1 LTIKLESTAMIRV
14 LKVLLPVGLIGL
26 GVGVAFLFVSSKPT
40 VPRQPLQQK
49 AVKVEV
55 MPVSPMNATIE
66 VQAMGTVVPSRTVTL
81 RSQVGGQ
88 IIEVAEQFTPGGRL
102 PEGSSALRIDPRDY
116 QIEVQKAKSALAR
129 AQADLQLE
137 RGKQDVAKEELS
149 MFFEQN
155 GGQAISETDLALRRP
170 QLAQAQAEVSRAQAD
185 LDRAELS
192 LRRTQVRAPFNALI
206 TERRV
211 NFGSTISPQDDLA
224 TLVDTDVFWV
234 EATVPLDRL
243 DSLDLGSG
251 QGRPVRIRSQSGAG
265 ERAGRTLRLTGRI
278 NESTRMAE
286 LLVEVRDPLGLEGD
300 AVPLM
305 LGDYVQVSIRGK
317 TLENVFSLPRQ
328 VLREGRTV
336 WLAKDQTLEIRPVRV
351 VWKDQ
356 ERVYIDQGLLQGDL
370 VVRSELAA
378 PVTGMQLRPATI
390 GAGQ

>member
-1 LTIKLESTAMIRV
+1 
-14 LKVLLPVGLIGL
+14 VGA
-26 GVGVAFLFVSSKPT
+26 AFLFVSTKPT
-40 VPRQPLQQK
+40 VTRQPPQQK

-102 PEGSSALRIDPRDY
+102 SEGSSVLRIDPRDY
-116 QIEVQKAKSALAR
+116 HIEVQKAKSALAR
-129 AQADLQLE
+129 ARADLQLE

-155 GGQAISETDLALRRP
+155 GGQAISETGLALRRP

-243 DSLDLGSG
+243 DSLGLGSG

-328 VLREGRTV
+328 VLREGSTV

-378 PVTGMQLRPATI
+378 PVTGMQLRPAAI